1 MISPDSITFIIASC
15 VAYAIFILFK
25 IARYVDALNE
35 RIDYLE
41 DRENDLQ
48 EVDPEEVSDEVVDE
62 VSNEVVKEV
71 PIEEAVSE
79 VKENADEEKVNQI
92 ISLSEEA
99 IKKHMEKYE
108 KILDSVDTI
117 KGKYQGA
124 EKRKKLLEREE
135 MIAQEE
141 HCIRMK
147 HAFFTAFL
155 PNMKYQLETI
165 LPLRFKHATK
175 YAHIDYISKGFDGGK
190 DTKDFCEKVE
200 KLF

>member
-41 DRENDLQ
+41 DRENDI
-48 EVDPEEVSDEVVDE
+48 DEV
-62 VSNEVVKEV
+62 
-71 PIEEAVSE
+71 PAEEISPE

-124 EKRKKLLEREE
+124 EKRKKILEREE

-175 YAHIDYISKGFDGGK
+175 YAHIDYISNGFDGGK
-190 DTKDFCEKVE
+190 DTKDFCEKVG
-200 KLF
+200 KLLG